1 MLLTQADAQKSDPT
15 IPERSGTAYGGRRRD
30 AVVFMVLAC
39 AAAALCLLLLWS
51 RGCLSVAQRS
61 TSPDGSTRIIAY
73 DRNLSGAFPSSE
85 GVTIR
90 VIGDG
95 DHHYGGVSFE
105 NSWWS
110 PDSRYF
116 LLSLVQDGEPEL
128 FLEDYEKN
136 AVVVLGGR
144 FNGALWKNSDFP
156 DLVYDG
162 SGNPEIAFR
171 FEQWEEQSGV
181 FRMRYWYTDTH
192 DRAHAGLCR
201 FDCEDGMLWTL

>member
-1 MLLTQADAQKSDPT
+1 MSRTQSNTQKSDPMAAD
-15 IPERSGTAYGGRRRD
+15 PPRVSYGGRRRD
-30 AVVFMVLAC
+30 AVVFMALAC

-61 TSPDGSTRIIAY
+61 TSPDGGTRIIAY
-73 DRNLSGAFPSSE
+73 DRDLSGAFPSSE
-85 GVTIR
+85 GITIR

-116 LLSLVQDGEPEL
+116 LLSLVREGEPEL
-128 FLEDYEKN
+128 YLEDYAKN
-136 AVVVLGGR
+136 GVIALSGR
-144 FNGALWKNSDFP
+144 IDSALWKNSDFP

-162 SGNPEIAFR
+162 SGDPEIEFR
-171 FEQWEEQSGV
+171 FEQWEEQNGV
-181 FRMRYWYTDTH
+181 FRMRYWYTDA
-192 DRAHAGLCR
+192 RGRERAGLCR
-201 FDCEDGMLWTL
+201 FNCEDGTLWTL